1 MGRPTIA
8 IDDLLKQMLEAA
20 KIVLK
25 TQWKQV
31 KPMAELQLRST
42 LINLELIA
50 ELKLRGKITKEQ
62 AALHIEIQKQS
73 IRTTLLSFE
82 GIGIV
87 AAEKALNAAHIFP
100 RRYFYPSLNTV
111 PFVAKKDMNIA
122 ESISNRILCLPIS
135 HNLENDTLRQI
146 VKIIN
151 TIC

>member
-25 TQWKQV
+25 SQWKQV

-87 AAEKALNAAHIFP
+87 AAEKALNAALGAA
-100 RRYFYPSLNTV
+100 RTV
-111 PFVAKKDMNIA
+111 INK
-122 ESISNRILCLPIS
+122 SIGW
-135 HNLENDTLRQI
+135 
-146 VKIIN
+146 KII
-151 TIC
+151 

>member
-1 MGRPTIA
+1 MVKPTIA
-8 IDDLLKQMLEAA
+8 IDDLLNVMLEAA
-20 KIVLK
+20 KSVLK

-50 ELKLRGKITKEQ
+50 ELKLKGKISKDQ

-87 AAEKALNAAHIFP
+87 AAEKALNA
-100 RRYFYPSLNTV
+100 SLSAV
-111 PFVAKKDMNIA
+111 
-122 ESISNRILCLPIS
+122 R
-135 HNLENDTLRQI
+135 TLI
-146 VKIIN
+146 NKGLGWKII
-151 TIC
+151 

>member
-50 ELKLRGKITKEQ
+50 EFLKR
-62 AALHIEIQKQS
+62 
-73 IRTTLLSFE
+73 
-82 GIGIV
+82 
-87 AAEKALNAAHIFP
+87 
-100 RRYFYPSLNTV
+100 
-111 PFVAKKDMNIA
+111 
-122 ESISNRILCLPIS
+122 
-135 HNLENDTLRQI
+135 
-146 VKIIN
+146 
-151 TIC
+151 